1 MPLHS
6 VDLYLWY
13 GWLARGVGEF
23 ALLFLSGVFPST
35 IPANFGRRVR
45 DTPIAE
51 GFDCP
56 WAHREGAHR
65 LVLALSPSGGHFTTG
80 RTSVRDL
87 WGTLSSAGQGH

>member
-1 MPLHS
+1 MLIFISGMVGWQGVSGSLRTVVSEWGIPIN
-6 VDLYLWY
+6 DTCKLWT
-13 GWLARGVGEF
+13 
-23 ALLFLSGVFPST
+23 P
-35 IPANFGRRVR
+35 VR